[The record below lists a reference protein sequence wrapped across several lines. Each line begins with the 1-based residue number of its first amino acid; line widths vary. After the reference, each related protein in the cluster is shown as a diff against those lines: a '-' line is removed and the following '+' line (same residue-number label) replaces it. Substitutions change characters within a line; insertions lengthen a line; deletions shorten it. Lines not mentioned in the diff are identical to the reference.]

1 MMIMIAQMLVKI
13 TCTNMEGKWWW
24 NDKLL
29 TLRWMTL
36 IIPHPPSCNDRLMI
50 VRGAGS
56 GFVIDIHSLSTQRHH
71 HEHQSTAQMLSVVVP
86 QHNYLVLCFII
97 SSDWISSIWLAL
109 GGGRDWLTTL
119 ASCITCNDGSC
130 CWARI
135 RAAATIWYR
144 WIGEWIATAKSHIPE
159 VFGYLQIS
167 TQVC

>member
-1 MMIMIAQMLVKI
+1 
-13 TCTNMEGKWWW
+13 MEWQTADTKVDDPH
-24 NDKLL
+24 NS
-29 TLRWMTL
+29 
-36 IIPHPPSCNDRLMI
+36 PHPPSCNDRLMI

-130 CWARI
+130 CWADQGSRNNLI
-135 RAAATIWYR
+135 SLNW
-144 WIGEWIATAKSHIPE
+144 GVDSNSEIPHPSC
-159 VFGYLQIS
+159 LQISSDIYTGLRIS